1 MAKAQNQAP
10 PESTAEVQE
19 QATPQAEQALP
30 QAEPARSNPFA
41 KSQKPVWV
49 IGLGKPNLQGA
60 LAKGERKLVLPE
72 VAELLIESGEAELE
86 K

>member
-19 QATPQAEQALP
+19 QATP